1 MGMALWLYGFMV
13 LGTHFSRLSCD
24 PEAAKTNM
32 GTTRPPLPRP
42 VETKGTHTCKRLLAV
57 MVVGGIVEGG
67 WWLGFNREITG

>member
-1 MGMALWLYGFMV
+1 MGTTRPINLCRFV
-13 LGTHFSRLSCD
+13 LKRTCGTHFSRLSCD

-42 VETKGTHTCKRLLAV
+42 VKTKGTHTCKRLLAV

-67 WWLGFNREITG
+67 CRP